1 MEHETFWKT
10 LDAAREAAQRA
21 GQSAGEAL
29 DALSAAA
36 RDADLYERCRAGAEY
51 LQKQL
56 GNFRPEVL
64 LILGSGLGFLGDE
77 VEHPAFAEY
86 SAIPYFKHSTAPG
99 HRGRF
104 VFGTL
109 RGKRVAV
116 MQGRMHTYEGWS
128 MADAAQGVRV
138 LRLLGAQTLIVT
150 NAAGAVNTA
159 FHAGDIML
167 IRDHI

>member
-1 MEHETFWKT
+1 MEHEAFWKT

-99 HRGRF
+99 GF
-104 VFGTL
+104 P
-109 RGKRVAV
+109 
-116 MQGRMHTYEGWS
+116 
-128 MADAAQGVRV
+128 
-138 LRLLGAQTLIVT
+138 
-150 NAAGAVNTA
+150 A
-159 FHAGDIML
+159 FL
-167 IRDHI
+167 

>member
-77 VEHPAFAEY
+77 VEHPLLR
-86 SAIPYFKHSTAPG
+86 STAPSPISNIPPRRATG
-99 HRGRF
+99 
-104 VFGTL
+104 
-109 RGKRVAV
+109 
-116 MQGRMHTYEGWS
+116 
-128 MADAAQGVRV
+128 AASYS
-138 LRLLGAQTLIVT
+138 APFAA
-150 NAAGAVNTA
+150 NAWP
-159 FHAGDIML
+159 
-167 IRDHI
+167 